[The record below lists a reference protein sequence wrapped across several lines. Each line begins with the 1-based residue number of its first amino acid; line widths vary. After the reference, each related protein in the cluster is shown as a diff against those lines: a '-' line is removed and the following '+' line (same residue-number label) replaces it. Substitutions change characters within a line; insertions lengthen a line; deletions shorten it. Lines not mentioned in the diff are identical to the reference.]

1 MVSRRQKVTAWC
13 LWLPP
18 TCPPSVSSQSA
29 EPHSS
34 AKRTARASPCPGSV
48 TGSPT
53 VSMGVTK
60 SNARKVGQ
68 GRTRYLEGNQRMG
81 SARQPGPSPCFF
93 HKGFCPLVQ
102 ILTSPSISVPICPSV
117 YPSICP
123 SIHLSIYPSKYPST
137 HSSIHPSIHLLVSP
151 TICMFVDSYIHS
163 LIHPS
168 ACPTTYLPVH

>member
-1 MVSRRQKVTAWC
+1 MVSRRCRVPAWC

-18 TCPPSVSSQSA
+18 SCPASVSSQFA

-34 AKRTARASPCPGSV
+34 AKRTAHASPCPGSV
-48 TGSPT
+48 TGSLT

-60 SNARKVGQ
+60 SNARKVGESM
-68 GRTRYLEGNQRMG
+68 TRYIEGNQRTD

-102 ILTSPSISVPICPSV
+102 ILTSPSISLPICPSV

-123 SIHLSIYPSKYPST
+123 SIHLFIHPST
-137 HSSIHPSIHLLVSP
+137 HPPILPSIRPSIFWSLQP
-151 TICMFVDSYIHS
+151 FVCP
-163 LIHPS
+163 LIHTS
-168 ACPTTYLPVH
+168 TH

>member
-1 MVSRRQKVTAWC
+1 MVSRQHKVPAWC

-18 TCPPSVSSQSA
+18 TCPSSVSSQSA

-34 AKRTARASPCPGSV
+34 ARRTARASPCPGSV

-53 VSMGVTK
+53 VSTGVTK

-68 GRTRYLEGNQRMG
+68 GMTRYLEGNQRMG

-117 YPSICP
+117 YPSSVHPSIRLFIHPNTHPPILP
-123 SIHLSIYPSKYPST
+123 SIHLSV
-137 HSSIHPSIHLLVSP
+137 HPSSGLSNHLSVR
-151 TICMFVDSYIHS
+151 
-163 LIHPS
+163 
-168 ACPTTYLPVH
+168 